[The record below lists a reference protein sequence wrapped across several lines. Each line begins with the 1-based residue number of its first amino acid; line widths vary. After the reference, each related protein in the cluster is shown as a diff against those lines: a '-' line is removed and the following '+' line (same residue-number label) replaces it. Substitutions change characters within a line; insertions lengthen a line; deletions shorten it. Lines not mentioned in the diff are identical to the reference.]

1 MAGSHI
7 ASLVATACRRRRL
20 VVLATLLVAILAG
33 AYAVARF
40 SIHTEL
46 AALIPADTPWRA
58 HEAALEQAFPIEGDD
73 ITVVIDGKT
82 PELAQ
87 SAAARLAAA
96 LRPRRDLF
104 EVVERL
110 GAGPFF
116 DREGLLFLPEPQ
128 VRATTAALIKAQPL
142 LAPVAADP
150 SLRGV
155 MTSLTTGAEAVASG
169 EADPAAMKAPLAA
182 IADAVAKT
190 RAGKPVFFA
199 WRPLITGHPS
209 DPDESRQFIELI
221 PKVDYGRAD
230 PGEAAIAL
238 VRDQARTLR
247 LDPAHGIS
255 LRLTGEIPM
264 AEDELATLSE
274 ATGPIALATLGVV
287 LVILYFAVRSPKIVG
302 AIVAT
307 VLAGLAIT
315 AAFGLAVF
323 GRFNLIS
330 VAFMPLFVGL
340 GVDFAIQYCVRYRA
354 EALAEAD
361 VAAALARAGAGAGRG
376 ITLAAAATG
385 LGFLAFLPTRYKGVS
400 ELGVI
405 AGVGMGIAFL
415 LALTFLPAL
424 LAWLSARSPAEE
436 VGLPALRGADAPL
449 QGRRREILAAAAV
462 LGILALA
469 LTPSLVFNFDPL
481 RLRDPKTESVATFL
495 ELSADPD
502 TNPNSLDVLAPD
514 LAAARAQAARLARLP
529 GAGQVVTLDSLVP
542 PDQPAKLAVIQDA
555 ALLLDPTIN
564 PFDVSSPPSDAD
576 LAQSLRR
583 AADALAAAAAS
594 PNGRPLAADAARLAT
609 ALRAAADGP
618 AAGRARLQAVL
629 LGGLPTAL
637 DQVRAMLTAAPVTPD
652 SLPAEL
658 KRDWLA
664 PDGRARIE
672 ILPSDPQ
679 DPRLLARFVQ
689 RVQAAAPQASGTPL
703 DVAETRHLI
712 LGAFG
717 QAAILSVAAITALLA
732 VALRSARAVALT
744 LAPVLL
750 AAVLTVGSCVLA
762 GQDINLENL
771 IALPL
776 LLGIGVSFN
785 IYFVVAWL
793 KGERRLLASSL
804 TRAILYSALTTGAA
818 FGALSL
824 SQHPGTASMGV
835 LLLISLFWILVVTLV
850 VQPAILG
857 VAAAAGPPP
866 LSASSP

>member
-1 MAGSHI
+1 MARSRI
-7 ASLVATACRRRRL
+7 AGLVAAACRRPRR
-20 VVLATLLVAILAG
+20 VVLATLVLALLAG

-58 HEAALEQAFPIEGDD
+58 HEAALERAFPIEGDD
-73 ITVVIDGKT
+73 ITVVIDGRT
-82 PELAQ
+82 PELAEA
-87 SAAARLAAA
+87 AAARLAAA
-96 LRPRRDLF
+96 LQPRRDLF
-104 EVVERL
+104 EEVERPGG
-110 GAGPFF
+110 GAFF
-116 DREGLLFLPEPQ
+116 DREGLLFLPEPE
-128 VRATTAALIKAQPL
+128 VKAATEALIKAQPL

-155 MTSLTTGAEAVASG
+155 MTSLTTAAEGVASG
-169 EADPAAMKAPLAA
+169 DADPATMQAPLAA
-182 IADAVAKT
+182 IAEAVRRT
-190 RAGKPVFFA
+190 EAGQTAFFA
-199 WRPLITGHPS
+199 WRPLIVGHAL
-209 DPDESRQFIELI
+209 DADDSRQFLELI
-221 PKVDYGRAD
+221 PRVDYRRAD
-230 PGEAAIAL
+230 PGAAALDL
-238 VRDQARTLR
+238 VRGEARRLQ
-247 LDPAHGIS
+247 LDPAHGIA
-255 LRLTGEIPM
+255 LRLTGQIPM

-302 AIVAT
+302 AILAT

-315 AAFGLAVF
+315 AAFGLVVF

-340 GVDFAIQYCVRYRA
+340 GVDFAIQFCVRYRA
-354 EALAEAD
+354 EALSEPD
-361 VAAALARAGAGAGRG
+361 IAAALANAGEGAGRG
-376 ITLAAAATG
+376 LTLAAAATG

-400 ELGVI
+400 ELGLI
-405 AGVGMGIAFL
+405 AGVGMGVAYL
-415 LALTFLPAL
+415 LALSFLPAL
-424 LAWLSARSPAEE
+424 LTWLAARSPAAEM
-436 VGLPALRGADAPL
+436 GLPALRGADAPL
-449 QGRRREILAAAAV
+449 QARRRGILAAALV
-462 LGILALA
+462 LGLLALA
-469 LTPSLVFNFDPL
+469 LTPSLAFNFDPL

-529 GAGQVVTLDSLVP
+529 GIGQVITLDSLVP
-542 PDQPAKLAVIQDA
+542 TDQPPKLAAIQDA
-555 ALLLDPTIN
+555 SLLLDPTIN
-564 PFDVSSPPSDAD
+564 PFDVSPPPTDAD
-576 LAQSLRR
+576 LVQSLK
-583 AADALAAAAAS
+583 AAAEALASAAAS
-594 PNGRPLAADAARLAT
+594 PNGRALAADAGPLARS
-609 ALRAAADGP
+609 LRAAADGP
-618 AAGRARLQAVL
+618 PAGRARLQAVL

-637 DQVRAMLTAAPVTPD
+637 GQVRAMLTAEPVTAD
-652 SLPAEL
+652 SLPADL

-664 PDGRARIE
+664 PEGQARLE
-672 ILPSDPQ
+672 ILPADPQ
-679 DPRLLARFVQ
+679 DPQRLARFV
-689 RVQAAAPQASGTPL
+689 RTVQAAAPQASGTPL

-717 QAAILSVAAITALLA
+717 QAGILSVAAITALLA
-732 VALRSARAVALT
+732 LALRSARAVALT

-750 AAVLTVGSCVLA
+750 AAVFAVGSCVLF

-793 KGERRLLASSL
+793 RGERRLLASSL

-824 SQHPGTASMGV
+824 SRHPGTASMGI
-835 LLLISLFWILVVTLV
+835 LLLISLAWILVATLI

-857 VAAAAGPPP
+857 VAAADGEPP